1 MFYYD
6 REAVKAQ
13 TGEFPPD
20 RSDVSTEEAMSV
32 TSEAIEKVK
41 EMILSGELRPGEKLP
56 RENELAERLGV
67 SRSSL
72 REAVRALAALNV
84 IETRQGDGT
93 YVTSLTPDVLL
104 DVIGFGIDLVEDPTL
119 LDVFQVRRFLET
131 AATAA
136 AAISITDDELVSLR
150 DCMAR
155 MDRAESVEEL
165 VRADEEFH
173 HIVAGA
179 TRNSV
184 LVALMDNLSSR
195 LTRARLWRGVME
207 RGALER
213 TKQWHHA
220 ILEGLEARDPE
231 LATAADLM
239 HLAEG
244 ESWLRRALGRSV
256 DGEAPE
262 GGES

>member
-1 MFYYD
+1 
-6 REAVKAQ
+6 
-13 TGEFPPD
+13 
-20 RSDVSTEEAMSV
+20 MSV
-32 TSEAIEKVK
+32 TSEAIQKVK
-41 EMILSGELRPGEKLP
+41 GMILSGELGPGEKLP

-136 AAISITDDELVSLR
+136 AAISITDDELESLR

-155 MDRAESVEEL
+155 MDQAESVEEL

-173 HIVAGA
+173 HIVASA
-179 TRNSV
+179 TRNAV

-207 RGALER
+207 RGVVER

-231 LATAADLM
+231 LARAADLM

-244 ESWLRRALGRSV
+244 ESWLRRALGPKP
-256 DGEAPE
+256 DG
-262 GGES
+262 G

>member
-1 MFYYD
+1 MY
-6 REAVKAQ
+6 EARGRAQ
-13 TGEFPPD
+13 E
-20 RSDVSTEEAMSV
+20 MSV

-41 EMILSGELRPGEKLP
+41 EMILSGELQPGAKLP

-93 YVTSLTPDVLL
+93 YVTSLTPEVLL
-104 DVIGFGIDLVEDPTL
+104 EVIGFGIDLVTDPSVL
-119 LDVFQVRRFLET
+119 EVFEVRRFLET

-136 AAISITDDELVSLR
+136 AASRISDDELTSLR
-150 DCMAR
+150 ECMDR
-155 MDRAESVEEL
+155 MARAESVEEL
-165 VRADEEFH
+165 VRIDEEFH

-179 TRNSV
+179 TNNTV

-195 LTRARLWRGVME
+195 TLRARLWRGVMQ
-207 RGALER
+207 RGVVER
-213 TKQWHHA
+213 TKEWHRA
-220 ILEGLEARDPE
+220 ILEGLEARDPQ

-244 ESWLRRALGRSV
+244 ESWLRRALGRDV
-256 DGEAPE
+256 DGEAT
-262 GGES
+262 GGG

>member
-1 MFYYD
+1 
-6 REAVKAQ
+6 
-13 TGEFPPD
+13 
-20 RSDVSTEEAMSV
+20 MSV

-41 EMILSGELRPGEKLP
+41 EMILSGELHPGEKLP

-93 YVTSLTPDVLL
+93 YVTSLTPEVLL
-104 DVIGFGIDLVEDPTL
+104 EVIGFGIDLVEDPSL
-119 LDVFQVRRFLET
+119 LEVFQVRRFLET

-136 AAISITDDELVSLR
+136 AAISITDDELASLQ

-165 VRADEEFH
+165 VPEDEEFH
-173 HIVAGA
+173 RIVASA

-184 LVALMDNLSSR
+184 LVALLGNLSSR
-195 LTRARLWRGVME
+195 TTGARLWRAVME
-207 RGALER
+207 RDAVER

-231 LATAADLM
+231 LARSADLM

-256 DGEAPE
+256 DGEAPK
-262 GGES
+262 GG

>member
-1 MFYYD
+1 MYA
-6 REAVKAQ
+6 R
-13 TGEFPPD
+13 
-20 RSDVSTEEAMSV
+20 RSHAAGHMSV

-41 EMILSGELRPGEKLP
+41 EMILSGELQPGAKLP

-104 DVIGFGIDLVEDPTL
+104 EVIGFGIDLVTDPTL
-119 LDVFQVRRFLET
+119 LDVFEVRRFLET
-131 AATAA
+131 AATTAA
-136 AAISITDDELVSLR
+136 ATSISDEELDSLR
-150 DCMAR
+150 ECMER
-155 MDRAESVEEL
+155 MARAESVEEL
-165 VRADEEFH
+165 VGIDEEFH
-173 HIVAGA
+173 QIVAGA

-184 LVALMDNLSSR
+184 LVALLGNLSSR
-195 LTRARLWRGVME
+195 TLRARLWRGVME
-207 RGALER
+207 RGVVER
-213 TKQWHHA
+213 TKQWHRA

-231 LATAADLM
+231 VATAADLM

-244 ESWLRRALGRSV
+244 ESWLRRALGRDV
-256 DGEAPE
+256 DSEAPA
-262 GGES
+262 GG

>member
-1 MFYYD
+1 
-6 REAVKAQ
+6 
-13 TGEFPPD
+13 
-20 RSDVSTEEAMSV
+20 MSV
-32 TSEAIEKVK
+32 TTEAIEKIK
-41 EMILSGELRPGEKLP
+41 GMILSGELRPGDKLP
-56 RENELAERLGV
+56 RENELAERLAL

-84 IETRQGDGT
+84 LEARQGDGT

-104 DVIGFGIDLVEDPTL
+104 EVIGFGIDLVTDPSL
-119 LDVFQVRRFLET
+119 LEVFQVRRFLET
-131 AATAA
+131 EATAA
-136 AAISITDDELVSLR
+136 AAISITDDELTSLR
-150 DCMAR
+150 DCMAQ

-184 LVALMDNLSSR
+184 LVALLDNLSSR
-195 LTRARLWRGVME
+195 TVRARLWRGTME
-207 RGALER
+207 TGVVER

-220 ILEGLEARDPE
+220 ILEGLEARDPQR
-231 LATAADLM
+231 ARAADLM

-244 ESWLRRALGRSV
+244 EAWLRRALGW
-256 DGEAPE
+256 DGDGAAPVE
-262 GGES
+262 D